1 MKRRSIITLTLLGL
15 ILLSTPVL
23 SAQGGDKVSHEA
35 GRQPDTTAPQQ
46 TQADSVAY
54 QLITLPYATNAL
66 EPVISERTV
75 KLHHGKHLAS

>member
-35 GRQPDTTAPQQ
+35 GRQPNTTAQQ
-46 TQADSVAY
+46 AQADSALY
-54 QLITLPYATNAL
+54 RLIPLPYPTNA
-66 EPVISERTV
+66 
-75 KLHHGKHLAS
+75 